1 MAFRMNRPIIKGT
14 ANHKASV
21 AKATQQSI
29 VSQARTTA
37 DAGLIAAS
45 NALGK
50 SYVPEEIDF
59 ELDKVNIDIPEKKEK
74 EPRVKKEK
82 KPRVKKEKQ
91 PKIKK
96 EKEPKAKRKSYWE
109 KMREKRSLQ
118 KTKAAEERLRKR
130 FEKAEQ
136 GEDAGDFSQIESE
149 PSRET
154 KKTEK
159 YTSPEAS
166 TKEGEELLSRT
177 KAGRNKALQDAAKKY
192 NVKVEDLEAKE
203 IGGKREFFPKQDVVG
218 GKEETQWDNELGRFR
233 KAEATAALGEEA
245 EKAAIDEMK
254 PKFPEGMDPNLAKTG
269 EIALN
274 YETNTYEYTPQYY
287 DRLAKEKIELGKAE
301 STGTTKE
308 PVVEEKKTTTPDR
321 KPRPSDFE
329 GTWKQRQEQYK
340 IANEKWYQAQ
350 QEKKGKSPATMRDN
364 RIYRN
369 AIKGGVV
376 QQNMIKSGYKPE

>member
-1 MAFRMNRPIIKGT
+1 MAFNMNRPIIKGT

-37 DAGLIAAS
+37 DASLVGA
-45 NALGK
+45 GK
-50 SYVPEEIDF
+50 SLGESYIPAAMDYT
-59 ELDKVNIDIPEKKEK
+59 VNQKGIEFAD
-74 EPRVKKEK
+74 VKKEGGEGK
-82 KPRVKKEKQ
+82 SSKP
-91 PKIKK
+91 KK

-130 FEKAEQ
+130 LEKAEQ

-218 GKEETQWDNELGRFR
+218 GKEETRWDNELGRFR
-233 KAEATAALGEEA
+233 NPEITAAVGEEA
-245 EKAAIDEMK
+245 EKAAVEEMK
-254 PKFPEGMDPNLAKTG
+254 PKFPEGMDPNLATTG

-274 YETNTYEYTPQYY
+274 YDTNTYEYTQQYY
-287 DRLAKEKIELGKAE
+287 DRLAKEKIKPT
-301 STGTTKE
+301 STTTK

-369 AIKGGVV
+369 AVKGGAV
-376 QQNMIKSGYKPE
+376 QRNMIKSGYKPE

>member
-1 MAFRMNRPIIKGT
+1 M
-14 ANHKASV
+14 
-21 AKATQQSI
+21 
-29 VSQARTTA
+29 
-37 DAGLIAAS
+37 
-45 NALGK
+45 
-50 SYVPEEIDF
+50 
-59 ELDKVNIDIPEKKEK
+59 
-74 EPRVKKEK
+74 
-82 KPRVKKEKQ
+82 
-91 PKIKK
+91 
-96 EKEPKAKRKSYWE
+96 
-109 KMREKRSLQ
+109 
-118 KTKAAEERLRKR
+118 
-130 FEKAEQ
+130 
-136 GEDAGDFSQIESE
+136 
-149 PSRET
+149 
-154 KKTEK
+154 
-159 YTSPEAS
+159 
-166 TKEGEELLSRT
+166 LSRT
-177 KAGRNKALQDAAKKY
+177 KAGRNKALQEAAKKY

>member
-1 MAFRMNRPIIKGT
+1 MNRPVIKGT

-50 SYVPEEIDF
+50 SYVPEEIEF

-74 EPRVKKEK
+74 E
-82 KPRVKKEKQ
+82 PRVKKEKQ

-130 FEKAEQ
+130 LEKAEQ

-159 YTSPEAS
+159 YKSPEAS

-177 KAGRNKALQDAAKKY
+177 KAGRNKALQEAAKKY

-203 IGGKREFFPKQDVVG
+203 IGGKKEFFPKQNVVG
-218 GKEETQWDNELGRFR
+218 GEKETQWDDELGRFR
-233 KAEATAALGEEA
+233 NPEAALVTKEEEEEA
-245 EKAAIDEMK
+245 ISEMK
-254 PKFPEGMDPNLAKTG
+254 PKYPAGMDPNLEVKG

-287 DRLAKEKIELGKAE
+287 DRLAREKMELRKAE
-301 STGTTKE
+301 STGTTTE
-308 PVVEEKKTTTPDR
+308 PVVEEKKTTTITD
-321 KPRPSDFE
+321 KPKMSDFRTKKNAFG
-329 GTWKQRQEQYK
+329 GTLTAKAQYEK
-340 IANEKWYQAQ
+340 AIKKWYQAQ
-350 QEKKGKSPATMRDN
+350 QEKKGKSPMDMRDN

-369 AIKGGVV
+369 DIKGGAV
-376 QQNMIKSGYKPE
+376 QRNMIKSGYKPE

>member
-37 DAGLIAAS
+37 DTGLIAAS

-50 SYVPEEIDF
+50 SYVPEAIDF

-74 EPRVKKEK
+74 EP
-82 KPRVKKEKQ
+82 
-91 PKIKK
+91 KIKK
-96 EKEPKAKRKSYWE
+96 EKQPKAKRKSYWE

-130 FEKAEQ
+130 LEKAEQ

-154 KKTEK
+154 KNTEK

-203 IGGKREFFPKQDVVG
+203 IGGKKEFFPKQDVAG
-218 GKEETQWDNELGRFR
+218 GKEGTRWDNELGRFR
-233 KAEATAALGEEA
+233 NPEATAALGEEA
-245 EKAAIDEMK
+245 EKAAIEEMK
-254 PKFPEGMDPNLAKTG
+254 PKFPEGMDPNLATTG
-269 EIALN
+269 DIALN
-274 YETNTYEYTPQYY
+274 YETNTYEYTQQYF
-287 DRLAKEKIELGKAE
+287 DRLAKEKIELEKAE
-301 STGTTKE
+301 STGTTTG
-308 PVVEEKKTTTPDR
+308 PVVEEKKTRISNARQRRLDKKYENAGPSVRANMIADGYVPD
-321 KPRPSDFE
+321 E
-329 GTWKQRQEQYK
+329 
-340 IANEKWYQAQ
+340 
-350 QEKKGKSPATMRDN
+350 GKSPMDMRDN